1 MKDGPDIAFVASM
14 IGDPARAN
22 MLLGLMD
29 GGSLSAGELA
39 EEAGLALST
48 TSWHL
53 GKLQEA
59 GLIVGRKDGRSK
71 FFSIADARVAGLLEQ
86 LMIVSGH
93 LGHTRQRPSSKAAQ
107 IKDCR
112 VCYDHLAGTKGV
124 WFYQEMRKRQYLV
137 GGDEWLR
144 LTQKGQEFSASLGV
158 NFDKLDVS
166 QRPVCMPCLDW
177 SEGSYHLGGALG
189 AAYLD
194 RFVELNWVK
203 RASTGRGLTVSP
215 KGDVALRQLFPRQA

>member
-1 MKDGPDIAFVASM
+1 MKDGPDIAFVSSM

-59 GLIVGRKDGRSK
+59 GLIAARKDGRNK
-71 FFSIADARVAGLLEQ
+71 FFSIADAQVAELLEQ
-86 LMIVSGH
+86 LMTVSSH

-107 IKDCR
+107 LKECR
-112 VCYDHLAGTKGV
+112 VCYDHLAGAKGV
-124 WFYQEMRKRQYLV
+124 WFYQQMRAQKYLT
-137 GGDEWLR
+137 GGEEWLR
-144 LTQKGQEFSASLGV
+144 LTHEGHVFSTSLGI
-158 NFDKLDVS
+158 NLEKLDNAK
-166 QRPVCMPCLDW
+166 RPVCKPCLDW

-189 AAYLD
+189 ASFLN
-194 RFVELNWVK
+194 RFIELNWV
-203 RASTGRGLTVSP
+203 RREASGRGLSVSP
-215 KGDVALRQLFPRQA
+215 KGEVALRELFPRQS